1 MTKLAPACLSML
13 CLCAFGAQVYKADF
27 NTLDL
32 DSSPK
37 VVTNVT
43 FEGLALT
50 NDYPRFVTTNT
61 VDVRDVDQGPSGLD
75 DRRVAIGANADASG
89 HIENDDSNNNH
100 YQSVAIGN
108 EAKAKA
114 PASVAI
120 GPWAKTGDASPSSF
134 GVAIGYRAYAP
145 NQASVAIG
153 SGVRAD
159 GDETDNAYADENGE
173 YQSAYAIAAAKG
185 AVQIGAGKNTETNSL
200 QFRSVKLVTNDGRL
214 ISNKTNIVIG
224 IGARADVNNEYVRT
238 NITGKASTYYG
249 IAIGAGATSDVSQEA
264 VRLSNGGEVSGI
276 AIGRSAKTTKR
287 QGVALGSGSS
297 AKGSSS
303 IAIGYGASVGTDSA
317 AANNAIAIG
326 PSSGVTADKG
336 ISIGNGAK
344 AYATGSIAIGNSA
357 IVESGKTY
365 SVQLGEGTCTELGV
379 LRFRATTLAYGSSSN
394 NVKILSSALPIDK
407 MWNTSGWANNKVAD
421 AGVVSN
427 ALVASI
433 STNNP
438 AFVNAVTNCP
448 VSLPDSD
455 PSLAGWGT
463 YGTLGALLAAII
475 AGVANLNS
483 NKADKAD
490 LPYPFTEPTQSTGIP
505 QLPASAFPI
514 AYTYNGTSYSGIT
527 SSDVELNADEL
538 YGGWSVKHTATLD
551 LLCHYTSAGVFESSY
566 AGITSLTFNGSST
579 PPSLVFPTTLTVQPR
594 TVATYTADSSAAAF
608 SIAVSAGVTG
618 AARDCVLV
626 VDCTGAGAVAPTVTW
641 PNNFHPRG
649 GDAEEIAPV
658 AGVRNVFYVSE
669 YATDNFVVGGWHEEV
684 A

>member
-1 MTKLAPACLSML
+1 MTKLAPACLSMF

-61 VDVRDVDQGPSGLD
+61 VDVRDVDQGPSGFD

-89 HIENDDSNNNH
+89 HIENDGSNNNH

-108 EAKAKA
+108 EAKARA
-114 PASVAI
+114 PTSVAI
-120 GPWAKTGDASPSSF
+120 GPWARTGGDSPSSF

-297 AKGSSS
+297 AKGSNS

-379 LRFRATTLAYGSSSN
+379 LRFRSTTLAYGSSSN

-448 VSLPDSD
+448 VSLPLDSD
-455 PSLAGWGT
+455 QSLAGWGT
-463 YGTLGALLAAII
+463 YSTLGALLAALM
-475 AGVANLNS
+475 AGVFNLNRD
-483 NKADKAD
+483 KADKTE
-490 LPYPFTEPTQSTGIP
+490 LPYQIVA
-505 QLPASAFPI
+505 ASPE
-514 AYTYNGTSYSGIT
+514 SGVLTIDPRT
-527 SSDVELNADEL
+527 MAVF
-538 YGGWSVKHTATLD
+538 TAT
-551 LLCHYTSAGVFESSY
+551 
-566 AGITSLTFNGSST
+566 ST
-579 PPSLVFPTTLTVQPR
+579 QASFR
-594 TVATYTADSSAAAF
+594 
-608 SIAVSAGVTG
+608 IAVSGG
-618 AARDCVLV
+618 SLGLARDCVLV
-626 VDCTGAGAVAPTVTW
+626 VDSTGAGAQAPSIEW
-641 PNNFHPRG
+641 PSNFHPRV
-649 GDAEEIAPV
+649 DIATDMSIC
-658 AGVRNVFYVSE
+658 ANGNRCVFYISE
-669 YATDNFVVGGWHEEV
+669 YEEEDGNVAAQFIVGGWAETTGGSSTT
-684 A
+684 